1 MSAAFWTEEVFK
13 SMSVEDPMCV
23 LRHHY
28 WVYDQEIYIC
38 NRAAKSLDIL
48 YRLLLLLLLGCLL
61 SRSRGPGAIIQSGCA
76 KGNNRALQYRGM
88 ELVLI
93 SNPRTERTVEAPKR
107 NICLSSPLSLILR
120 IKKERIWIRC

>member
-13 SMSVEDPMCV
+13 SMSVEDLMCV

-38 NRAAKSLDIL
+38 NRAAKILDIL
-48 YRLLLLLLLGCLL
+48 YRLLLLLSALPV
-61 SRSRGPGAIIQSGCA
+61 SRPGAIIQSGCA

-93 SNPRTERTVEAPKR
+93 SNPRTERTVEAPR
-107 NICLSSPLSLILR
+107 RDICLSSPLSLILR
-120 IKKERIWIRC
+120 IKKERIWIGS